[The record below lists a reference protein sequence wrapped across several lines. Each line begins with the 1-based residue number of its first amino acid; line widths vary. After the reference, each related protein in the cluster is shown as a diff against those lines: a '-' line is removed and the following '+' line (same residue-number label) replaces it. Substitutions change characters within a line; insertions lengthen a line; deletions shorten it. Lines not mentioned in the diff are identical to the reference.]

1 MFVVACTTAAQTS
14 TSSWL
19 AGRTVT
25 KTATR
30 WLLCGLASMILP
42 MLITRWTREMG
53 MVAMPFVSLGT
64 VKQCT
69 TMDFTHFSAL
79 CQALIVTLA
88 CPELLAPDLLRPAAA
103 PASDCVRR
111 TARRACRLPL
121 PPIDILLTM
130 RTIQAGTAASFITH
144 AWSMSQF
151 RFSES
156 GQLPTVIV
164 FNIALAIALP
174 SLGVAVIDVVKTC
187 QLRAR
192 VVVVEQEATDGTC
205 CNGTPESA
213 LFAAQLVV
221 VMTGVLS
228 PLAAQSAAAL
238 LHSTADCPESLF
250 APVPGDEGMAWPD
263 GCDSPECWISIS
275 KSQQLN
281 TVLLWMACLIY
292 CFTAIALAVF
302 AQATTA
308 FKRAKDSAKA
318 AAQMQCALRYV
329 SHETRSPLNGA
340 ALSLSLLDDIIR
352 GFGNR
357 SDSPQLVGDLHAS
370 VEAAKRQL
378 DDMLTFER
386 VTSLRAAKGVFGEPV
401 SAYEVFADIDRIM
414 SVIGNA
420 MSNAI
425 KIAPADGEGRVTV
438 SLLVAQANLLKG
450 KPAVLVIEVL
460 DNGKGIAPVRLETD
474 GLFQPFQQLRMG
486 DGMLST
492 ASGGLGLSTVR
503 AIVVDQMGGDWLA
516 RPVTIL
522 VVVTQAWSSSWLI
535 GRRAGSCLAPPA
547 PSFLRLCC
555 TLVSRR
561 DLVISPVFIFSI
573 PRQCNVMGAERM
585 SPCL

>member
-1 MFVVACTTAAQTS
+1 
-14 TSSWL
+14 
-19 AGRTVT
+19 
-25 KTATR
+25 
-30 WLLCGLASMILP
+30 
-42 MLITRWTREMG
+42 
-53 MVAMPFVSLGT
+53 
-64 VKQCT
+64 
-69 TMDFTHFSAL
+69 
-79 CQALIVTLA
+79 
-88 CPELLAPDLLRPAAA
+88 
-103 PASDCVRR
+103 
-111 TARRACRLPL
+111 
-121 PPIDILLTM
+121 
-130 RTIQAGTAASFITH
+130 
-144 AWSMSQF
+144 
-151 RFSES
+151 
-156 GQLPTVIV
+156 
-164 FNIALAIALP
+164 
-174 SLGVAVIDVVKTC
+174 
-187 QLRAR
+187 
-192 VVVVEQEATDGTC
+192 
-205 CNGTPESA
+205 
-213 LFAAQLVV
+213 
-221 VMTGVLS
+221 
-228 PLAAQSAAAL
+228 
-238 LHSTADCPESLF
+238 
-250 APVPGDEGMAWPD
+250 MAWPD

-386 VTSLRAAKGVFGEPV
+386 VTSLRAAKGVPWSWAARRVHPSLPRAEFKVFGEPV

-450 KPAVLVIEVL
+450 KPVRAPRRAAQGCASLSAGGCWSSGASVQVAPNSAATRTGSVAAHTLGSSRSVAAFPSGVSGAERAHSIRSVQRQSEVVRRVLVIEVL

-503 AIVVDQMGGDWLA
+503 AIVVDQMGGDKRQQQFAGGARLA
-516 RPVTIL
+516 KL
-522 VVVTQAWSSSWLI
+522 H
-535 GRRAGSCLAPPA
+535 
-547 PSFLRLCC
+547 
-555 TLVSRR
+555 
-561 DLVISPVFIFSI
+561 
-573 PRQCNVMGAERM
+573 
-585 SPCL
+585 